1 MSLPRV
7 LAAVVAIMAPLAA
20 AGAAAEFVIAE
31 DGQARA
37 VIVRPDRYD
46 SQHQVAAVEE
56 LADYLGRITG
66 ATFEVYAEPEAPD
79 GPQIHVGS
87 TREAGYWRWRLE
99 RDEVDIDGFAMVV
112 EPERIF
118 LVGRMPHGTEFA
130 VYRFL
135 YRFCGVRW
143 YMPTDLG
150 THVPESPTLTVPCV
164 QVIEEPAILSRL
176 WSGVSM
182 FDGGRWE
189 AHNLCRGRFSF
200 HHALLSHM
208 SADGLYD
215 EHPEW
220 FPVRPGDSDDQRY
233 RPSSSADHSWQPCM
247 TEEPLMDWLA
257 ERFIAIFDANPDATS
272 VSIGVNDSD
281 WSGYCHCSDCR
292 ELMHTDVLSQH
303 GDPDY
308 SDLFFHFANGIAER
322 VAARH
327 PDKYIGCLAYHANEN
342 PPSFP
347 VHPMIIPY
355 LTNDRGEWYDP
366 NFRRRDLDWI
376 RAWRAVCPSVG
387 VYSYDYGSQ
396 YIIPRLYPHVHEDF
410 IKFLHRQ
417 GVKGWY
423 SEIYSRWCHDGPKAW
438 IASQLLW
445 DPEQDVDALLDDF
458 CRGMFGAAA
467 GPMRRY
473 FDLCERVWMT
483 QPGEGEWFRYWYK
496 IEQLA
501 LYPDEV
507 CREAEGY
514 LAQAADAA
522 DTDLARERV
531 DIFAKGFRLTRLYSD
546 AWHAG
551 RDVQMPTAPDA
562 DLERMITPAIE
573 AVAGDRE
580 RVALE
585 AWMGEAGPIFR
596 PAASFS
602 SRAYGGPAAPLAVL
616 MTAIERHQAE
626 GDEPGIEQ
634 LAARLEEQAP
644 ESAPAAAA
652 RYILQALEGAA
663 PENMVTNPDFETTEG
678 EAGSE
683 AGAGWQAEGAPP
695 GWSTWQGSNSSG
707 ECLWLAEGDNH
718 FVALKGVVNG
728 VFLQNIPVTPGGRYL
743 LACDFRGSIATG
755 VKAQIHMAWRD
766 DQGHW
771 TAEDQRRGVS
781 FPTGQFDEWLRTG
794 MIIVAPGSAAQGVLM
809 LSSTDQ
815 VGDGQIEYDNV
826 LVVELP

>member
-1 MSLPRV
+1 MFRLM
-7 LAAVVAIMAPLAA
+7 VVSVGMALVAMPAA
-20 AGAAAEFVIAE
+20 ADGGEFVIAE
-31 DGQARA
+31 DGQARG
-37 VIVRPDRYD
+37 VIVHPDRYR
-46 SQHQVAAVEE
+46 SQHEATAVEE

-66 ATFEVYAEPEAPD
+66 ATFEVVAESDAPD

-87 TREAGYWRWRLE
+87 TRAAGYRQWRLE
-99 RDEVDIDGFAMVV
+99 RDGIDIDGFAMVI
-112 EPERIF
+112 EPERIV
-118 LVGRMPHGTEFA
+118 LIGRMHHATEFA

-150 THVPESPTLTVPCV
+150 THVPHSPTLTIPCGETV
-164 QVIEEPAILSRL
+164 EEPAILSRL

-182 FDGGRWE
+182 YDGGRWE

-200 HHALLSHM
+200 HHALLRHM
-208 SADGLYD
+208 NVDGLYD
-215 EHPEW
+215 RHPEW
-220 FPVRPGDSDDQRY
+220 FPVRPGDSDDRRY
-233 RPSSSADHSWQPCM
+233 RPSGPADHSWQPCM

-257 ERFIAIFDANPDATS
+257 ERFIAYFDANPNATS

-281 WSGYCHCSDCR
+281 WSGYCHCSECR
-292 ELMHTDVLSQH
+292 RWMKTDVLSQH

-322 VAARH
+322 VAAKY
-327 PDKYIGCLAYHANEN
+327 PDRYLGCLAYHANEN

-355 LTNDRGEWYDP
+355 LTNDRGEWYDRD
-366 NFRRRDLDWI
+366 FRRRDLDWI

-396 YIIPRLYPHVHEDF
+396 YIIPRLYPHVHEEF
-410 IKFLHRQ
+410 IKFLDAQ

-423 SEIYSRWCHDGPKAW
+423 SEIYSRWCQDGPKAW

-445 DPEQDVDALLDDF
+445 DPDQDADALLDDF

-483 QPGEGEWFRYWYK
+483 QPGEGQWFRYYYK

-514 LAQAADAA
+514 LAQAAEAA
-522 DTDLARERV
+522 DSDLARERV

-546 AWHAG
+546 AWHAA
-551 RDVQMPTAPDA
+551 RAVRMPAAPDA
-562 DLERMITPAIE
+562 DLEDMIAPAIA

-580 RVALE
+580 REALE
-585 AWMGEAGPIFR
+585 AWMAEAGPIFR

-602 SRAYGGPAAPLAVL
+602 SRAYGGPTTSLAVL
-616 MTAIERHQAE
+616 MTTLARYQGANDREAIEQM
-626 GDEPGIEQ
+626 
-634 LAARLEEQAP
+634 LARLEAEAP
-644 ESAPAAAA
+644 ESAPTAAA
-652 RYILQALEGAA
+652 RYALQALKGTPPDNLAS
-663 PENMVTNPDFETTEG
+663 NPDFETLQG
-678 EAGSE
+678 AAGSE
-683 AGAGWQAEGAPP
+683 AGVGWQAEGAPP

-707 ECLWLAEGDNH
+707 ECLWLREGDNR

-728 VFLQNIPVTPGGRYL
+728 VFLQNIPVTPGRRYL
-743 LACDFRGSIATG
+743 LACDFRGSIGEG
-755 VKAQIHMAWRD
+755 VRAQIQMAWRD
-766 DQGHW
+766 EQGHW
-771 TAEDQRRGVS
+771 TAEDQRRSVS
-781 FPTGQFDEWLRTG
+781 FPNGEFAYWLRTA
-794 MIIVAPGSAAQGVLM
+794 MVTTAPRSAATGVLM

-815 VGDGQIEYDNV
+815 VGDGQIAYDNV